1 MKYKSTVT
9 GIGESVAE
17 FMDGGF
23 IIIFN
28 NNAPQEMADLSVLHT
43 IEKLSQDVQVGDT
56 FAISGKQYTVTAV
69 GNEANYTLR
78 EMGHCTLKFDG
89 RDSAELPGHIELR
102 GDGVPKVQVGDT
114 IEIL

>member
-17 FMDGGF
+17 FMEAGF

-28 NNAPQEMADLSVLHT
+28 NNAPQEMADLAVLHT
-43 IEKLSQDVQVGDT
+43 IENLSEDVKVGDT
-56 FAISGKQYTVTAV
+56 FVISGKQYTVTAV
-69 GNEANYTLR
+69 GGEANYTLR

-89 RDSAELPGHIELR
+89 NDTAELPGHIELK
-102 GDGVPKVQVGDT
+102 GDGVPTVKVGDT